1 MALKFVILAALVAA
15 AVSRP
20 QYAAPQP
27 PSYGSSEEAAK
38 YDFDWSVKDQYSGND
53 FGQQE
58 QRDGDYTS
66 GSYYV
71 QLPDG
76 RLQTVTYT
84 VQGDSG
90 FIADVSYQGEAQYPE
105 PQQYQP
111 PKSGYN

>member
-1 MALKFVILAALVAA
+1 LVALGIA
-15 AVSRP
+15 RP

-58 QRDGDYTS
+58 QRDGDYTG

-84 VQGDSG
+84 VQDDSG
-90 FIADVSYQGEAQYPE
+90 YVADVSYQGEAQYPE